1 VSTLLTRLEVTKL
14 ADELG
19 TAEEPLAFLA
29 EATVEDLRALRALI
43 THARFARHERRLAR
57 LAGLTKLA
65 PAALAARIAE
75 HALGAEV
82 SARVAT
88 LIDPADAARLTKH
101 LGPEFLTDV
110 SVSLDPERS
119 AAVIT
124 SLPESLIVQVGK
136 RLMARGEHLTL
147 ARFVSLYSV
156 EVALQVLDG
165 VSGDDLLT
173 MGMFAEDHASLD
185 AIVAWLPDD
194 RVVSVIEAAE
204 SSGREED
211 TIAMLSFLSGP
222 TRARFLAAIAALPTT
237 DRKRFTKLAT
247 DLGYGE
253 LLG

>member
-19 TAEEPLAFLA
+19 TAEEPLGFLA
-29 EATVEDLRALRALI
+29 EATVADLRELRALI

-65 PAALAARIAE
+65 PAALAAKIAE

-88 LIDPADAARLTKH
+88 MIEPADAGKLTRH
-101 LGPEFLTDV
+101 LSPEFLTDV

-119 AAVIT
+119 EAVIT
-124 SLPESLIVQVGK
+124 SLPENLIVQVGQ

-147 ARFVSLYSV
+147 ARFVSVYSV
-156 EVALQVLDG
+156 EVALKVLEG
-165 VSGDDLLT
+165 VGGDDLLT
-173 MGMFAEDHASLD
+173 LGMFAEDHASLD
-185 AIVAWLPDD
+185 AIVARFPDE
-194 RVVSVIEAAE
+194 RVTAIIEAADA
-204 SSGREED
+204 SGRQED
-211 TIAMLSFLSGP
+211 AIAMLSFLSEP
-222 TRARFLAAIAALPTT
+222 TRARFLAAIGALPATE
-237 DRKRFTKLAT
+237 RKRFTKLAT